1 MPNAR
6 RAALTVAVG
15 VVFAILVFGHV
26 PYVNG
31 PDYWQWAWQRRGDLL
46 LVVGCLAL
54 ASSPAF
60 LAQRVR
66 SGTLAVALLGL
77 SVIALQFTANAIQLG
92 LHGVRRIEVIAH
104 DQLQTSYFTVAA
116 SIVAAERAGAP
127 VDWLGDYDEI
137 LRHAPQHATTKPP
150 GPLAFYVAMVR
161 VAGPENAPM
170 AIAVVIGLLSAA
182 AVVATWVG
190 VRIVAGEEAALQAA
204 TLLALAPSMTLFFL
218 YLDPLYPILTCGLLA
233 MWFLT
238 LERESRCAAI
248 LFGLLLFIT
257 TTISYTL
264 LVLGITLGGMTLA
277 RLWRGGSL
285 HRIAELAL
293 TAIGVAVGAHVIFAF
308 VTGFNPISAF
318 RTAIAMQAYQL
329 PLLHRPWPKT
339 IPFDLLD
346 YFLGAGVVAPVPAA
360 FWVATRRREETP
372 GTRAAALW
380 ALATPLVVALMGL
393 IQAETARV
401 WIFLL
406 PLLFL
411 PAALELRRWT
421 PRQRSAV
428 HATMLLVL
436 IALYANM
443 VFIKTG
449 SR

>member
-190 VRIVAGEEAALQAA
+190 VRIVAGEEAAHL
-204 TLLALAPSMTLFFL
+204 S
-218 YLDPLYPILTCGLLA
+218 
-233 MWFLT
+233 
-238 LERESRCAAI
+238 
-248 LFGLLLFIT
+248 
-257 TTISYTL
+257 
-264 LVLGITLGGMTLA
+264 
-277 RLWRGGSL
+277 
-285 HRIAELAL
+285 HAELAL
-293 TAIGVAVGAHVIFAF
+293 VRVDAGKSNHDVCIRGRRVCNFF
-308 VTGFNPISAF
+308 VRDAASADF
-318 RTAIAMQAYQL
+318 KL
-329 PLLHRPWPKT
+329 
-339 IPFDLLD
+339 
-346 YFLGAGVVAPVPAA
+346 
-360 FWVATRRREETP
+360 
-372 GTRAAALW
+372 
-380 ALATPLVVALMGL
+380 
-393 IQAETARV
+393 
-401 WIFLL
+401 
-406 PLLFL
+406 
-411 PAALELRRWT
+411 
-421 PRQRSAV
+421 AV
-428 HATMLLVL
+428 HREHDQANFASAIVFDGLGNRGKFSGLEILHLCVVELLTVVVERL
-436 IALYANM
+436 VAGNLGVCVDINGDEFCDIHQWPL
-443 VFIKTG
+443 
-449 SR
+449 